1 MNMTLKPAFGLSGS
15 TLKVIA
21 MISMVIDHIALY
33 LMDDSTVLYETMRC
47 IGRIAFPV
55 FAFLIAEGF
64 IHTRSRYRY
73 FFTLLG
79 FAVISEVPWYL
90 LNGADGT
97 HNVMFTLALGVA
109 TLMVLENLLQR
120 SMVLGFLWTHGM
132 AGLASWLGVDYE
144 WRGIIVIVIFY
155 LFNVYG
161 HSFPYSR
168 GMQFFCIFVLMMHYG
183 MIGTVIACM
192 FLYLYNGTRG
202 FIKAH
207 KGKYVFYMFYPIHLL
222 IIYEILIFQNTI
234 IVERFFYNKNY
245 LTTYFIST
253 YNYMI

>member
-15 TLKVIA
+15 ALKVIA

-33 LMDDSTVLYETMRC
+33 LMEHGTVLYEAMRC

-79 FAVISEVPWYL
+79 FAVISEIPWYL

-97 HNVMFTLALGVA
+97 HNVMFTLALGVV

-120 SMVLGFLWTHGM
+120 SLAQGFLWTLGM
-132 AGLASWLGVDYE
+132 AGLASWLSVDYE
-144 WRGIIVIVIFY
+144 WMGILIIVIFY
-155 LFNVYG
+155 IFNGYG
-161 HSFPYSR
+161 HSFPYSK
-168 GMQFFCIFVLMMHYG
+168 GMQFFCTFTLMMHYEV
-183 MIGTVIACM
+183 IGAVMACI
-192 FLYLYNGTRG
+192 FLYLYNGKRG
-202 FIKAH
+202 FIQ
-207 KGKYVFYMFYPIHLL
+207 GSIVKYGFYAFYPIHLV
-222 IIYEILIFQNTI
+222 F
-234 IVERFFYNKNY
+234 V
-245 LTTYFIST
+245 LTVL
-253 YNYMI
+253 

>member
-1 MNMTLKPAFGLSGS
+1 
-15 TLKVIA
+15 
-21 MISMVIDHIALY
+21 
-33 LMDDSTVLYETMRC
+33 MRC

-79 FAVISEVPWYL
+79 FAVISETPWFL

-120 SMVLGFLWTHGM
+120 SMVLGFLWTLGM

-144 WRGIIVIVIFY
+144 WRGILVIVFFY
-155 LFNVYG
+155 LFNG
-161 HSFPYSR
+161 FEHSLPYSR
-168 GMQFFCIFVLMMHYG
+168 GMQFFCTFTLMMHYG
-183 MIGTVIACM
+183 VIGAVMACM
-192 FLYLYNGTRG
+192 ILYLYNRKRG
-202 FIKAH
+202 FVQGGIA
-207 KGKYVFYMFYPIHLL
+207 KYGFYAFYPIHF
-222 IIYEILIFQNTI
+222 IL
-234 IVERFFYNKNY
+234 
-245 LTTYFIST
+245 FIQICNRSFS
-253 YNYMI
+253 

>member
-1 MNMTLKPAFGLSGS
+1 MNLTIKPTFGLSGS
-15 TLKVIA
+15 ALKVIA

-33 LMDDSTVLYETMRC
+33 LMEHGTLLYETMRC

-79 FAVISEVPWYL
+79 FAVISETPWYL

-120 SMVLGFLWTHGM
+120 NLVLGFLWTLGM
-132 AGLASWLGVDYE
+132 AGLAFWLGVDYE
-144 WRGIIVIVIFY
+144 WRGIIV
-155 LFNVYG
+155 
-161 HSFPYSR
+161 
-168 GMQFFCIFVLMMHYG
+168 M
-183 MIGTVIACM
+183 
-192 FLYLYNGTRG
+192 
-202 FIKAH
+202 
-207 KGKYVFYMFYPIHLL
+207 
-222 IIYEILIFQNTI
+222 
-234 IVERFFYNKNY
+234 
-245 LTTYFIST
+245 
-253 YNYMI
+253 

>member
-15 TLKVIA
+15 ALKVIA

-33 LMDDSTVLYETMRC
+33 LMEHGTVLYETMRC

-79 FAVISEVPWYL
+79 FAVISEIPWFL

-120 SMVLGFLWTHGM
+120 IWYWDSFGRLVWPDSLPGLEWIMNGEGLLLSLYFIFLMYMVTLSH
-132 AGLASWLGVDYE
+132 
-144 WRGIIVIVIFY
+144 
-155 LFNVYG
+155 
-161 HSFPYSR
+161 
-168 GMQFFCIFVLMMHYG
+168 
-183 MIGTVIACM
+183 
-192 FLYLYNGTRG
+192 
-202 FIKAH
+202 
-207 KGKYVFYMFYPIHLL
+207 
-222 IIYEILIFQNTI
+222 
-234 IVERFFYNKNY
+234 IVEVCNFFAH
-245 LTTYFIST
+245 LFS
-253 YNYMI
+253 

>member
-15 TLKVIA
+15 ALKIIA
-21 MISMVIDHIALY
+21 MISMVIDHVALY

-55 FAFLIAEGF
+55 FAFLIAGGF

-79 FAVISEVPWYL
+79 FAVISEIPWYL

-97 HNVMFTLALGVA
+97 HNVMFKLALGVA

-120 SMVLGFLWTHGM
+120 SLVLGFLWTLGM
-132 AGLASWLGVDYE
+132 AGLAFWLGVDYE
-144 WRGIIVIVIFY
+144 WRGILVIVIFY
-155 LFNVYG
+155 LFNGYS

-168 GMQFFCIFVLMMHYG
+168 GMQFFCTFAFMMQYG
-183 MIGTVIACM
+183 VIGVVMACM
-192 FLYLYNGTRG
+192 IIYLYDGTRG
-202 FIKAH
+202 FVQGSIA
-207 KGKYVFYMFYPIHLL
+207 KYGFYAFYPIHL
-222 IIYEILIFQNTI
+222 
-234 IVERFFYNKNY
+234 FF
-245 LTTYFIST
+245 LSIC
-253 YNYMI
+253 

>member
-1 MNMTLKPAFGLSGS
+1 MNLTLKPTFGLSGS
-15 TLKVIA
+15 ALKVIA

-33 LMDDSTVLYETMRC
+33 LMEHGTVLYETMRC

-55 FAFLIAEGF
+55 FALLIAEGF

-79 FAVISEVPWYL
+79 FAVISEIPWYL

-97 HNVMFTLALGVA
+97 HNVMFTLALGVV

-120 SMVLGFLWTHGM
+120 SLVQGFLWTLGM

-144 WRGIIVIVIFY
+144 WRGILLIIISY
-155 LFNVYG
+155 LYNTYA

-168 GMQFFCIFVLMMHYG
+168 GMQFFCTFAFMMQYG
-183 MIGTVIACM
+183 VIGAVMACM
-192 FLYLYNGTRG
+192 IIYLYDGTRG
-202 FIKAH
+202 FVQGSIA
-207 KGKYVFYMFYPIHLL
+207 KYGFYAFYLIHL
-222 IIYEILIFQNTI
+222 
-234 IVERFFYNKNY
+234 IVLSNFM
-245 LTTYFIST
+245 LLP
-253 YNYMI
+253 

>member
-1 MNMTLKPAFGLSGS
+1 MTLKPAFGLSGS
-15 TLKVIA
+15 ALKVIA

-33 LMDDSTVLYETMRC
+33 LLEHGTILYGTMRC

-79 FAVISEVPWYL
+79 FAVISEIPWYL
-90 LNGADGT
+90 LNGTDGT
-97 HNVMFTLALGVA
+97 HNVMFTLALGLA

-120 SMVLGFLWTHGM
+120 SLVLGFLWTLGM

-144 WRGIIVIVIFY
+144 WRGILIIVISY
-155 LFNVYG
+155 LYNTYAHF
-161 HSFPYSR
+161 FPYSR
-168 GMQFFCIFVLMMHYG
+168 GVQFFCTFALMMHYG
-183 MIGTVIACM
+183 VIGAVMACM

-202 FIKAH
+202 FIESKITQ
-207 KGKYVFYMFYPIHLL
+207 YSYYIFYPFHLL
-222 IIYEILIFQNTI
+222 CICI
-234 IVERFFYNKNY
+234 K
-245 LTTYFIST
+245 
-253 YNYMI
+253 

>member
-1 MNMTLKPAFGLSGS
+1 MNMTLKPASGLSGS

-21 MISMVIDHIALY
+21 MISMVIDHVALY
-33 LMDDSTVLYETMRC
+33 LMEHGTVLYETMRC

-79 FAVISEVPWYL
+79 F
-90 LNGADGT
+90 
-97 HNVMFTLALGVA
+97 
-109 TLMVLENLLQR
+109 

-168 GMQFFCIFVLMMHYG
+168 GMQFFSTFALMIHYG
-183 MIGTVIACM
+183 VIGAVMACM
-192 FLYLYNGTRG
+192 ILYLYNGKRG
-202 FIKAH
+202 FVQGSIA
-207 KGKYVFYMFYPIHLL
+207 KYGFYAFYPAHF
-222 IIYEILIFQNTI
+222 IL
-234 IVERFFYNKNY
+234 
-245 LTTYFIST
+245 FI
-253 YNYMI
+253 